1 MSNKTKTFIL
11 ELLAAVFILFIM
23 PVVLMLVF

>member
-11 ELLAAVFILFIM
+11 ELLASVFILFIM